1 MESLGLADAIE
12 RVGDALLE
20 MDVVSKHN
28 LLELLTSARV
38 PVVMKSKLIN
48 ALTTTVSVPLAYVS
62 PSTLHLLYFPLW
74 VWKDV
79 LCVLTA

>member
-28 LLELLTSARV
+28 LLGLLTSAQV
-38 PVVMKSKLIN
+38 PVVMKSKLIY
-48 ALTTTVSVPLAYVS
+48 ALTTVSVPPADVS
-62 PSTLHLLYFPLW
+62 PSTLNLFSFPLL